1 MQKKKK
7 KKNQLQKIIWKL
19 FLVILHVRWGYL
31 FSTNILCLSFIFS
44 SVFLSLFSTL
54 SFTYCLFLSSYL
66 FSICFFACLL
76 FSFFACLLPYYSFSF
91 IFFVCVYVCV
101 CVCVCVGVHVHGLL
115 KRSNLDVSIPLWS
128 LQNLRTIRI
137 KADVRSLKKI
147 KTNCLC

>member
-1 MQKKKK
+1 MCVEDISPAQ
-7 KKNQLQKIIWKL
+7 I
-19 FLVILHVRWGYL
+19 Y
-31 FSTNILCLSFIFS
+31 CLSFTFS

-54 SFTYCLFLSSYL
+54 SFTYCLFLSSCL
-66 FSICFFACLL
+66 FSICFFAHLL